1 MGDADEIYCGAIPP
15 QLPNH
20 KRDVDWLRMTGPSAE
35 RPSDRKI
42 KQRLRQADLRKY
54 IIEAA
59 KADCSIEGALESK
72 DFRLAWC
79 RNANVSLLPV
89 ALAARRL

>member
-1 MGDADEIYCGAIPP
+1 LESGVISIGYGLFLCD
-15 QLPNH
+15 L
-20 KRDVDWLRMTGPSAE
+20 RDVDWLRMTGPSAE

-42 KQRLRQADLRKY
+42 KQRLRQTDLRKY

-72 DFRLAWC
+72 DFRLT
-79 RNANVSLLPV
+79 
-89 ALAARRL
+89 